1 MISGYECYRLY
12 VPLKLH
18 FTTPQF
24 NVFNTPKVRGTTP
37 TAYEKRRD
45 KNLFERIS
53 NKFKTPQECVRY
65 YAANFAYGHTN
76 FLYEPGLGSDNYT
89 LFLKRR
95 QSITNIFSDDLSKIL
110 SLVENNKIKITEN
123 NTELFKLY
131 INNIITHETLV
142 IINTLNNIVDKWNNT
157 DLAMIYEN
165 ELIRL
170 SKSDRFIKFDKNK
183 VSSIYDEYLAELI
196 IVSNN

>member
-1 MISGYECYRLY
+1 MTSGYECFKLY

-18 FTTPQF
+18 FTTTKF
-24 NVFNTPKVRGTTP
+24 NVFQTPKVRGTSP
-37 TAYEKRRD
+37 AAYDKRRD
-45 KNLFERIS
+45 KGLFEKIS
-53 NKFKTPQECVRY
+53 TKFKTPQECVRY
-65 YAANFAYGHTN
+65 YAANFAYGHPN
-76 FLYEPGLGSDNYT
+76 FLYEPGLGLDNYT

-95 QSITNIFSDDLSKIL
+95 QTITNVFSDDLSKIL
-110 SLVENNKIKITEN
+110 NLVENNKIKISEN

-142 IINTLNNIVDKWNNT
+142 IINTLNNIVDKWNTT
-157 DLAMIYEN
+157 DLAMIYES

-170 SKSDRFIKFDKNK
+170 TKSDRFIKFDKNK

-196 IVSNN
+196 VASNN